1 MAAIPTA
8 LFPYVHTRPLI
19 NGDVRVND
27 VELSFVPMQD
37 RRPPDVFR
45 EMAREMTWGIAEM
58 GIAVAIATKEYN
70 LPFTAIPV
78 FTVRRFDYQVVHYNL
93 ESGINSPKDLEG
105 KKIAG
110 GSLQTDVDLHCSKML
125 ADVYGV
131 NLDNVSWVATRD
143 NHIEHARLS
152 KNAEYRPDA
161 TVNELLESGEVAAC
175 VAGYSGTSSKVRRL
189 LDDTGDAEGKWLS
202 RNHFP
207 PLHHTV
213 VISNEL
219 LRQRP
224 SLADD
229 LYAAFVEAKRP
240 FLDGLADGRDLWPE
254 LSDSVLGP
262 RHDFGVTSQSEL
274 ILPDPIPYG
283 IEANRG
289 PIEDIIRIAF
299 DRGYL
304 SKAWTPEEVFATA
317 G

>member
-8 LFPYVHTRPLI
+8 LFPYVHTRALI
-19 NGDVRVND
+19 SGDVRVNH
-27 VELSFVPMQD
+27 VEFAFVPMQD

-45 EMAREMTWGIAEM
+45 EMAREGTWGIAEM
-58 GIAVAIATKEYN
+58 GIAVAIASKEYN

-78 FTVRRFDYQVVHYNL
+78 FTVRRFDYQVIHYNL
-93 ESGINSPKDLEG
+93 ESGISSPKDLEG

-125 ADVYGV
+125 ADVYDV
-131 NLDNVSWVATRD
+131 DLDRVSWISTRD

-152 KNAEYRPDA
+152 RNAEYRPDS

-175 VAGYSGTSSKVRRL
+175 VAGYSGSSAKVGRL
-189 LDDTGDAEGKWLS
+189 LDDTSEAEEHWLS
-202 RNHFP
+202 RNQFP
-207 PLHHTV
+207 PLHHTIV
-213 VISNEL
+213 VSNEL
-219 LRQRP
+219 LREHP
-224 SLADD
+224 SLAEE
-229 LYAAFVEAKRP
+229 LYAAFVEAKQP
-240 FLDGLADGRDLWPE
+240 FLDDLASGKDLWPE

-262 RHDFGVTSQSEL
+262 RHDFGVTSQSAL

-289 PIEDIIRIAF
+289 SIEDIIKVAF

-304 SKAWTPEEVFATA
+304 SKAWTPEELFATT